1 MKDSKKIVLSI
12 IITFVVTLLLCALA
26 VFWFL
31 SKCSYPL
38 ERLSKI
44 MSIID
49 ESYIGEYSLQECEEG
64 AINGLLYA
72 LGDDYAVYYNE
83 ENAKETM
90 QEIEGYYIGIGVGI
104 FPNTEK
110 GYLEVISTREDS
122 PAELAGIKSGD
133 FLKEIDGKTYSASQ
147 MADAVLYMKG
157 TNIENPLDKVVK
169 ITLLRGEEEITV
181 ELKREKL
188 ELFIVT
194 HKMIDNIC
202 YIRYSGFSEK
212 SFDEFKK
219 IVENLDSNTEGIVVD
234 IRNNPG
240 GEFGS
245 SINMCDLFLD
255 ENLIMYTTDKKGKR
269 TEYFATKGNIDLP
282 LAVLVNGSSASAS
295 EIFAG
300 SMQANN
306 RAVIVGE
313 KTYGKGVSQSVKYIN
328 PLDLSEG
335 ALKLTTCKNYTPD
348 GKWINESITP
358 DIYVECPDIA
368 EDISNDQAFIEAVK
382 SLKKDK

>member
-1 MKDSKKIVLSI
+1 VKDSKKIVLSI

>member
-1 MKDSKKIVLSI
+1 VKDSKKIVLSI

-255 ENLIMYTTDKKGKR
+255 ENLIMYTTDKKV
-269 TEYFATKGNIDLP
+269 KGQSILP
-282 LAVLVNGSSASAS
+282 LR
-295 EIFAG
+295 EIL
-300 SMQANN
+300 
-306 RAVIVGE
+306 I
-313 KTYGKGVSQSVKYIN
+313 Y
-328 PLDLSEG
+328 PLL
-335 ALKLTTCKNYTPD
+335 
-348 GKWINESITP
+348 
-358 DIYVECPDIA
+358 
-368 EDISNDQAFIEAVK
+368 F
-382 SLKKDK
+382 